1 MIGATGY
8 IGPPLAK
15 VLQDAGHAVTVI
27 TRKPGVGA
35 KRLPRGIEIVFVDG
49 YSDEAV
55 THVLSGAEAVV
66 NLAGANVGSWRWT
79 VRRKKEL
86 LDSRIHSTSS
96 LVDAMAKLS
105 VQDRPRTLVSAS
117 GIDYYGNGLDGLF
130 SEDSPPGESFMAD
143 LCVQWEDTARQA
155 ESLGVRV
162 ALMRMGTVLGHRARP
177 LQIRLLPFRFFVGG
191 HFRPGTQWF
200 CWIHQND
207 ALGLYKFAI
216 EEDEIYGPMNVVA
229 PGVLPEVVAASV
241 IGRVLKRPS
250 WLPVPANML
259 KLMMGEQAELVLHGR
274 NAKPTKALGA
284 GYIFEYGELSAALS
298 QIIDDN

>member
-1 MIGATGY
+1 MTVGSLTLVLGLQKEKPIKIVMIGATGY

-105 VQDRPRTLVSAS
+105 VQDRPRTLVCWVYL
-117 GIDYYGNGLDGLF
+117 IIEN
-130 SEDSPPGESFMAD
+130 
-143 LCVQWEDTARQA
+143 LC
-155 ESLGVRV
+155 
-162 ALMRMGTVLGHRARP
+162 
-177 LQIRLLPFRFFVGG
+177 LPDKISSR
-191 HFRPGTQWF
+191 
-200 CWIHQND
+200 
-207 ALGLYKFAI
+207 
-216 EEDEIYGPMNVVA
+216 
-229 PGVLPEVVAASV
+229 
-241 IGRVLKRPS
+241 
-250 WLPVPANML
+250 
-259 KLMMGEQAELVLHGR
+259 
-274 NAKPTKALGA
+274 
-284 GYIFEYGELSAALS
+284 YI
-298 QIIDDN
+298 